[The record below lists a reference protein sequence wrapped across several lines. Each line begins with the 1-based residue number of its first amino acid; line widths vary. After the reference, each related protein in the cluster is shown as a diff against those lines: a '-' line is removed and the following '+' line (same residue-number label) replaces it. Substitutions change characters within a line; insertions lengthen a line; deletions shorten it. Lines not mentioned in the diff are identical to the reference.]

1 MFITRQMNI
10 QLMTGVAKTRI
21 VKIIPSVNITGQIW
35 PRAK

>member
-21 VKIIPSVNITGQIW
+21 VKIIPSVKKAGQIW
-35 PRAK
+35 PRGK